1 MWVKVTFGSPSTGSA
16 PPAVAEGVVGGWVVA
31 AEVGGAVVAAAGV
44 LVLGGGAV
52 VGPAESMGVV
62 GGDVVSWT
70 VVEGEASAV
79 VSEPSSSSPQ
89 EVRTSTVAITASPSG
104 RRIFEQ

>member
-1 MWVKVTFGSPSTGSA
+1 M
-16 PPAVAEGVVGGWVVA
+16 
-31 AEVGGAVVAAAGV
+31 AVVAAAGA

-52 VGPAESMGVV
+52 VAPAESTGVV
-62 GGDVVSWT
+62 GGEVVSWT

-89 EVRTSTVAITASPSG
+89 EVKTNTVAITAIPSC